1 MCQLDRLARRCRAGT
16 AHQEPAQR
24 VVGRAH
30 PGRIAILAVS
40 VVFFLARAAYAQPA
54 VDRVERRIRELTKD
68 ADDADIGYLG
78 VVADDSTTKGTG
90 VELVEV
96 HDASPAATSRL
107 EPGDLVTKIG
117 DKPIRSLDDFAAAL
131 VDQPV
136 GKALRFTI
144 ERGGKPLAVEVKLG
158 RRPPVAERRF
168 PTFGPIGEPD
178 PLRTAQLGV
187 RVDACDEKAATRAG
201 APAASGALVIG
212 VAAGSPAAA
221 AGIPPQAVIVAVD
234 GNDIASPDDLKKLIA
249 KARPGQEVKVDFY
262 SRGELLERNVRLAE
276 ARPLAP
282 VAGLGAEPPEPGG
295 EALSDRQR
303 IERLE
308 RRVRELEARIA
319 EFERF
324 LGGRPN

>member
-1 MCQLDRLARRCRAGT
+1 MYRL
-16 AHQEPAQR
+16 
-24 VVGRAH
+24 
-30 PGRIAILAVS
+30 
-40 VVFFLARAAYAQPA
+40 VVFLIAASPGLLLAGGAYAQPA
-54 VDRVERRIRELTKD
+54 VDRVERRVRELTQD
-68 ADDADIGYLG
+68 ADADVGYLG

-107 EPGDLVTKIG
+107 EPGDLVTKID
-117 DKPIRSLDDFAAAL
+117 DKPIRNLNDFAAAL

-136 GKALRFTI
+136 GKVLRFTI
-144 ERGGKPLAVEVKLG
+144 ERSGKPHAVELKLG

-168 PTFGPIGEPD
+168 PTFGPIGEPE

-212 VAAGSPAAA
+212 VSAGSPAAA

-234 GNDIASPDDLKKLIA
+234 GNDIESPDDLKKFIA
-249 KARPGQEVKVDFY
+249 KTRPGQEVKVDFY

-282 VAGLGAEPPEPGG
+282 VDGLPAEMPEASG

-303 IERLE
+303 IEHLE